1 MGDLDAQNTCD
12 ITWSNKGTNS
22 RRSLCDKQNAHNGFL
37 PVGSAVAF
45 QIPFTQGGEEGAIV
59 IQANGTLIGIIDWYM
74 GIEKRGTVIY
84 NNVSLTATGITPR
97 RFSEIIS
104 ASWLNNL
111 GWKVTESVVPG
122 ARHIKPK

>member
-1 MGDLDAQNTCD
+1 MPKILATLHGPT
-12 ITWSNKGTNS
+12 KGRIPAGPYAISKMLTM
-22 RRSLCDKQNAHNGFL
+22 DFL

-111 GWKVTESVVPG
+111 GWKVDRKSVV
-122 ARHIKPK
+122 